1 MSTLTRLIAQ
11 AKENRV
17 TVAVAAA
24 EDMEVIK
31 AVREANKNEVA
42 HFQLYGDEKKL
53 LSLIERVDS
62 NLLNNKAIN
71 IISAPSPEEAA
82 YKAVKAVH
90 NKTADVLMKGNIPT
104 KTILKAALD
113 KQFGLR
119 TSRVL
124 SHVALFE
131 VPIYERPIIITDAA
145 MNIAPTVSEKS
156 QIIKNAV
163 SVAHAIGLDYPKVAV
178 LASVEV
184 VNENMPATLHAKEL
198 VEMFQQETNCFV
210 EGPFALDN
218 AISPYAAEHKGIG
231 GKVAGRADILLA
243 PNIESGNILYKSL
256 IYFAKARVGA
266 IIAGAKAPIVLTSR
280 ADSAESKLHSLALA
294 ICISQ
299 HESREE
305 I

>member
-145 MNIAPTVSEKS
+145 MNIAPTV
-156 QIIKNAV
+156 
-163 SVAHAIGLDYPKVAV
+163 AHAIGLDYPKVAV

-198 VEMFQQETNCFV
+198 VEIFQQETNCFV

-305 I
+305 T